1 MSLHRFIAPA
11 AGRSGFPP
19 HPPSIDPPVPA
30 TGARAAASWRAASAL
45 ALTAGALFGAAPA
58 RAADWTIH
66 VVDASGAPVPDAV
79 VAVELKGQ
87 PAPPAVGKSAVMAQ
101 RDRQFQPQLLA
112 IQTGTAVTFPNFD
125 TVRHHVYS
133 FSPTKKFELKLYS
146 GTPAEPVVFD
156 KAGVAQLGCNIH
168 DRMSAHIVVV
178 DTPLFGIADA
188 KGDVRLDL
196 PPGSHRLRLWAAR
209 LGNAAPTVQPLTVG
223 TGAPG
228 VLKVEL
234 KD

>member
-1 MSLHRFIAPA
+1 MSLIRIIAAPALPAPA
-11 AGRSGFPP
+11 ASF
-19 HPPSIDPPVPA
+19 A
-30 TGARAAASWRAASAL
+30 ARPGNRLAARVFHAAPLLAAAL
-45 ALTAGALFGAAPA
+45 ATLAGLSPGQA
-58 RAADWTIH
+58 RAADWTLQ
-66 VVDASGAPVPDAV
+66 VVDRHGAPVPGAV
-79 VAVELKGQ
+79 VAVEPKGQ
-87 PAPPAVGKSAVMAQ
+87 PAPPASGATAAMGQ

-112 IQTGTAVTFPNFD
+112 VQTGTAVSFPNFD

-178 DTPLFGIADA
+178 DTPLFGISDA
-188 KGDVRLDL
+188 RGEVRLDL
-196 PPGSHRLRLWAAR
+196 PPGSHRLRLWEAR
-209 LGNAAPTVQPLTVG
+209 MGNTAPTAQPLTVG

>member
-1 MSLHRFIAPA
+1 MSLLRVIAPLA
-11 AGRSGFPP
+11 PFAGRPGNRLAALVLDTRSLLA
-19 HPPSIDPPVPA
+19 A
-30 TGARAAASWRAASAL
+30 TLAAMAALSP
-45 ALTAGALFGAAPA
+45 FEA
-58 RAADWTIH
+58 RAADWTLR
-66 VVDASGAPVPDAV
+66 VVDANGAPVPGAV
-79 VAVELKGQ
+79 AAVELKGQ
-87 PAPPAVGKSAVMAQ
+87 PAPPANGATAVMGQ

-112 IQTGTAVTFPNFD
+112 IQTGTVVTFPNFD

-178 DTPLFGIADA
+178 DTPLFGITDA
-188 KGDVRLDL
+188 SGEVRLDL

-209 LGNAAPTVQPLTVG
+209 LGNAAPTTQPLMVG

-234 KD
+234 RD